1 MNFDVSEDL
10 PAAGRAG
17 RPLNNTA
24 QQFVEAVHANEGR
37 WVSMGPSDDC
47 SRTTLQYYVRCFRED
62 NPKFVKEGYH
72 GEAQIR
78 DYKLYAKVEKK

>member
-24 QQFVEAVHANEGR
+24 QQFVEAVHANEGK